1 MQAQTP
7 VNVTVETFQTEV
19 VDRSEALPVVVLFWA
34 EQVPP
39 SVQTKDQLEQM
50 LNQYAGKFILALSDV
65 AMDQNLA
72 QRLQVPGLPCIRVVH
87 KGQIVD
93 QLDGPVEEQQLRSML
108 DQHTESMDGAIAVD
122 LQQVLE
128 GGDFATAAAMLQTA
142 IEEEPNNQS
151 LRVDLADVLV
161 RKGDLEDAR
170 TVLASIK
177 EDTADRQRPQTRLE
191 FMEEAAAMPTLDEL
205 LLANAEDEANLER
218 KYQLVVRH
226 VVGEQYEQALLLSLD
241 ILKTDREFREDI
253 GRLTMIRIFDVLGKG
268 DELAGKYRRKMF
280 NFMH

>member
-1 MQAQTP
+1 MQTP
-7 VNVTVETFQTEV
+7 IAVTVTVETFQTEV
-19 VDRSEALPVVVLFWA
+19 VDRSQSMPVVVLFWA

-39 SVQTKDQLEQM
+39 SVQTKALLET
-50 LNQYAGKFILALSDV
+50 LLDQYAGKFALALSDV
-65 AMDQNLA
+65 ATDQNLA

-93 QLDGPVEEQQLRSML
+93 QLDGPAEEQQLRAIL
-108 DQHTESMDGAIAVD
+108 DQHTQSLDDAIAGD

-128 GGDFATAAAMLQTA
+128 RGDFETAIRLLQAA

-177 EDTADRQRPQTRLE
+177 DDTAERQRPQTRLE
-191 FMEEAAAMPTLDEL
+191 FLEEAAGMPTLEEL
-205 LLANAEDEANLER
+205 LSIVASDDADLEA
-218 KYQLVVRH
+218 KYQLAVRH
-226 VVGEQYEQALLLSLD
+226 VAAEEYEQALLVSLD
-241 ILKTDREFREDI
+241 ILRADREFREDL
-253 GRLTMIRIFDVLGKG
+253 GRTTMIRVFEVLGKG
-268 DELAGKYRRKMF
+268 NELAGKYRRKMF
-280 NFMH
+280 NLMH

>member
-1 MQAQTP
+1 MQAQIP

-191 FMEEAAAMPTLDEL
+191 FMEEAATMPTLNEL
-205 LLANAEDEANLER
+205 LADAEDEANLER

>member
-1 MQAQTP
+1 MQAP
-7 VNVTVETFQTEV
+7 IPLNVTVATFQTEV
-19 VDRSEALPVVVLFWA
+19 VDRSDALPVVVLFWA

-93 QLDGPVEEQQLRSML
+93 QLDGPVDEQQLRSML
-108 DQHTESMDGAIAVD
+108 DQHTESIDGAIAGD

-205 LLANAEDEANLER
+205 LLADAEDEANLER
-218 KYQLVVRH
+218 KYQLVIRH
-226 VVGEQYEQALLLSLD
+226 VVGEEYEQALLLSLD

>member
-1 MQAQTP
+1 
-7 VNVTVETFQTEV
+7 
-19 VDRSEALPVVVLFWA
+19 
-34 EQVPP
+34 
-39 SVQTKDQLEQM
+39 M

-108 DQHTESMDGAIAVD
+108 DQHTESMDGAIAGD

>member
-1 MQAQTP
+1 MQTP
-7 VNVTVETFQTEV
+7 IAVTITVETFQTEV
-19 VDRSEALPVVVLFWA
+19 VDRSQSMPVVVLFWA

-39 SVQTKDQLEQM
+39 SVQTKALLET
-50 LNQYAGKFILALSDV
+50 LLDQYAGKFALALSDV
-65 AMDQNLA
+65 ATDQNLA

-93 QLDGPVEEQQLRSML
+93 QLDGPAEEQQLRAIL
-108 DQHTESMDGAIAVD
+108 DQHTQSLDDAIAGD

-128 GGDFATAAAMLQTA
+128 RGDFETATRLLQAA

-177 EDTADRQRPQTRLE
+177 DDTAERQRPQTRLE
-191 FMEEAAAMPTLDEL
+191 FLEEAAGMPTLEEL
-205 LLANAEDEANLER
+205 LSIVASDDADLEA
-218 KYQLVVRH
+218 KYQLAVRH
-226 VVGEQYEQALLLSLD
+226 VAAEEYEQALLVSLD
-241 ILKTDREFREDI
+241 ILRADREFREDL
-253 GRLTMIRIFDVLGKG
+253 GRTTMIRVFEVLGKG
-268 DELAGKYRRKMF
+268 NELAGKYRRKMF
-280 NFMH
+280 NLMH

>member
-1 MQAQTP
+1 MQTP
-7 VNVTVETFQTEV
+7 IAVTVTVETFQTEV
-19 VDRSEALPVVVLFWA
+19 VDRSQSMPVVVLFWA

-39 SVQTKDQLEQM
+39 SVQTKALLET
-50 LNQYAGKFILALSDV
+50 LLDQYAGKFALALSDV
-65 AMDQNLA
+65 ATDQNLA

-93 QLDGPVEEQQLRSML
+93 QLDGPAEEQQLRAIL
-108 DQHTESMDGAIAVD
+108 DQHTQSLDDAIAGD

-128 GGDFATAAAMLQTA
+128 RGDFETATRLLQAA

-177 EDTADRQRPQTRLE
+177 DDTAERQRPQTRLE
-191 FMEEAAAMPTLDEL
+191 FLEEAAGMPTLEEL
-205 LLANAEDEANLER
+205 LSIVASDDADLEA
-218 KYQLVVRH
+218 KYQLAVRH
-226 VVGEQYEQALLLSLD
+226 VAAEEYEQALLASLD
-241 ILKTDREFREDI
+241 ILRADREFREDL
-253 GRLTMIRIFDVLGKG
+253 GRTTMIRVFEVLGKG
-268 DELAGKYRRKMF
+268 NELAGKYRRKMF
-280 NFMH
+280 NLMH

>member
-1 MQAQTP
+1 MQTP
-7 VNVTVETFQTEV
+7 IAVTVTVETFQTEV
-19 VDRSEALPVVVLFWA
+19 VDRSQSMPVVVLFWA

-39 SVQTKDQLEQM
+39 SVQTKALLET
-50 LNQYAGKFILALSDV
+50 LLDQYAGKFALALSDV
-65 AMDQNLA
+65 ATDQNLA

-93 QLDGPVEEQQLRSML
+93 QLDGPAEEQQLRAIL
-108 DQHTESMDGAIAVD
+108 DQHTQSLDDAIAGD

-128 GGDFATAAAMLQTA
+128 RGDFETATRLLQAA

-177 EDTADRQRPQTRLE
+177 DDTAERQRPQTRLE
-191 FMEEAAAMPTLDEL
+191 FLEEAAGMPTLEEL
-205 LLANAEDEANLER
+205 LSIVASDDTDLEA
-218 KYQLVVRH
+218 KYQLAVCH
-226 VVGEQYEQALLLSLD
+226 VAAEEYEQALLVSLD
-241 ILKTDREFREDI
+241 ILRADREFREDL
-253 GRLTMIRIFDVLGKG
+253 GRTTMIRVFEVLGKG
-268 DELAGKYRRKMF
+268 NELAGKYRRKMF
-280 NFMH
+280 NLM

>member
-1 MQAQTP
+1 MQTP
-7 VNVTVETFQTEV
+7 IAVTVTVETFQTEV
-19 VDRSEALPVVVLFWA
+19 VDRSQSMPVVVLFWA

-39 SVQTKDQLEQM
+39 SLQTKALLET
-50 LNQYAGKFILALSDV
+50 LLDQYAGKFALALSDV
-65 AMDQNLA
+65 AIDQNLA

-93 QLDGPVEEQQLRSML
+93 QLDGPAEEQQLRAIL
-108 DQHTESMDGAIAVD
+108 DQHTQSLDDAIAGD

-128 GGDFATAAAMLQTA
+128 RGDFETATRLLQAA

-177 EDTADRQRPQTRLE
+177 DDTAERQRPQTRLE
-191 FMEEAAAMPTLDEL
+191 FLEEAAGMPTLEEL
-205 LLANAEDEANLER
+205 LSIVASDDADLEA
-218 KYQLVVRH
+218 KYQLAVRH
-226 VVGEQYEQALLLSLD
+226 VAAEEYEQALLVSLD
-241 ILKTDREFREDI
+241 ILRADREFREDL
-253 GRLTMIRIFDVLGKG
+253 GRTTMIRVFEVLGKG
-268 DELAGKYRRKMF
+268 NELAGKYRRKMF
-280 NFMH
+280 NLMH

>member
-1 MQAQTP
+1 MQTP
-7 VNVTVETFQTEV
+7 IAVTVTVETFQTEV
-19 VDRSEALPVVVLFWA
+19 VDRSQSMPVVVLFWA

-39 SVQTKDQLEQM
+39 SVQTKALLET
-50 LNQYAGKFILALSDV
+50 LLDQYAGKFALALSDV
-65 AMDQNLA
+65 AIDQNLA

-93 QLDGPVEEQQLRSML
+93 QLDGPAEEQQLRAIL
-108 DQHTESMDGAIAVD
+108 DQHTQSLDDAIAGD

-128 GGDFATAAAMLQTA
+128 RGDFETATRLLQAA

-177 EDTADRQRPQTRLE
+177 DDTAERQRPQTRLE
-191 FMEEAAAMPTLDEL
+191 FLEEAAGMPALEEL
-205 LLANAEDEANLER
+205 LNIVASDDADLEA
-218 KYQLVVRH
+218 KYQLAVRH
-226 VVGEQYEQALLLSLD
+226 VAAEEYEQALLVSLD
-241 ILKTDREFREDI
+241 ILRADREFREDL
-253 GRLTMIRIFDVLGKG
+253 GRTTMIRVFEVLGKG
-268 DELAGKYRRKMF
+268 NELAGKYRRKMF
-280 NFMH
+280 NLMH

>member
-1 MQAQTP
+1 MQTP
-7 VNVTVETFQTEV
+7 IAVTVTVETFQTEV
-19 VDRSEALPVVVLFWA
+19 VDRSQSMPVVVLFWA

-39 SVQTKDQLEQM
+39 SVQTKALLET
-50 LNQYAGKFILALSDV
+50 LLDQYAGKFALALSDV
-65 AMDQNLA
+65 ATDQNLA

-93 QLDGPVEEQQLRSML
+93 QLDGPAEEQQLRAIL
-108 DQHTESMDGAIAVD
+108 DQHTQSLDDAIAGD

-128 GGDFATAAAMLQTA
+128 RGDFQTATRLLQAA

-177 EDTADRQRPQTRLE
+177 DDTAERQRPQTRLE
-191 FMEEAAAMPTLDEL
+191 FLEEAAGMPTLEEL
-205 LLANAEDEANLER
+205 LSIVASDDADLEA
-218 KYQLVVRH
+218 KYQLAVRH
-226 VVGEQYEQALLLSLD
+226 VAAEEYEQALLVSLD
-241 ILKTDREFREDI
+241 ILRADREFREDL
-253 GRLTMIRIFDVLGKG
+253 GRTTMIRVFEVLGKG
-268 DELAGKYRRKMF
+268 NELAGKYRRKMF
-280 NFMH
+280 NLMH